1 MAKPIQYCKV
11 KKEKKRKKKKKL
23 KERRRIEDNKNQGK
37 KTQVTDQEGTWSA
50 RDQSCA
56 DGQCKLTLGHMKG
69 KDFSGKLSE
78 RMHFIPQHALV
89 VFLYYQM

>member
-1 MAKPIQYCKV
+1 MQCLQAEWGDRI
-11 KKEKKRKKKKKL
+11 
-23 KERRRIEDNKNQGK
+23 KERGRIEDNKKQGK
-37 KTQVTDQEGTWSA
+37 KKQVTDQEGTCSA

-78 RMHFIPQHALV
+78 RMHFIPPTTHTLV
-89 VFLYYQM
+89 VSLYSKIEDQM